1 MGNRDMDVIASFFGR
16 AGFLPHG
23 YCFTWT
29 PSLLWSM
36 VGADGVIAAA
46 YFSIPVALM
55 TYSRKRG
62 DASMHWL
69 LALFSAFIFAC
80 GITHVLDIWTLW
92 WPDYGLQALTK
103 TVTAAI
109 SLVTAVA
116 LWPLIPKALKLPS
129 TRELQTMIASL
140 ESEVEQRRNA
150 EASAIDME
158 QNLAVTLASIDAGFL
173 ATDRAGRV
181 THMNEVAERVT
192 GWRRDEALGRGLLEV
207 WSREGMP
214 AHYASANPVELMIEQ
229 GNTVYTPVDVVAIAR
244 DGSRTPL
251 EVRASL
257 THDADGA
264 VRGMAMVFRDR
275 TDEVRARGESQR
287 LAAIVESSY
296 DAIIGKTL
304 EGRITDWNGAAQT
317 MFGYSAAEAI
327 GRPIQMLLPPDRL
340 AEEMRILTDLA
351 KGTRVPPFDTVRRAK
366 DGHLIDVSVTI
377 SPIRDANGRIVGA
390 SKIARDVT
398 LQRRAEAALRDSEA
412 RLRFTLEAAQIGD
425 WELDFASGAARRSLR
440 HDRCL
445 GYHTLQPEWNFA
457 IFERHVHPDDRG
469 EVARQFK
476 AAVRDRTDWACECR
490 VIWPDDS
497 VHWIEVKGTIQY
509 DAGEPVRMLG
519 IIVETTRHKLAEQ
532 ARLTAERLEAENRQ
546 VLEASRLKSLFL
558 ANMSHELR
566 TPLNAIIG
574 FADLLQTDGVPAD
587 SPKRKVFL
595 GHIGTSGRHLLQLIN
610 DVLDLSKVESGK
622 FEFHPEP
629 LDLATLSKDVTD
641 ILHTQVLRRRL
652 HVEIDV
658 APELDDIVLDPSRL
672 KQVLYNYLS
681 NAIKF
686 TPEGGR
692 ITVRARAQGVAH
704 FRLEVEDTGI
714 GIAAEDLPRLFTE
727 FLQLD
732 AGYTKQHQGTGLGLA
747 LSRRLV
753 RAQGGLVGV
762 HSTPGVGS
770 VFHLVLNR
778 VHGTDALQH
787 ADAPPTGDA
796 SAVGAQRV
804 LVVHE
809 DGAQQAQL
817 VHALIEAGFWV
828 DAASTGAQAVQRAL
842 GHRYDGIALE
852 LLLSDSRGLG
862 VLAQIRNQGARPA
875 SPVLGVSMP
884 LEAGASA
891 SFTIS
896 DVLSKPIRA
905 DEVLAA
911 MRRFGLPAPDRTS
924 VLVIDDDPQALD
936 LMQAMLKGIGLD
948 AVCLTDGREALRD
961 IELYWPD
968 AIILDLMMPGFS
980 GFEVLDG
987 LRRLPRWRET
997 PVFIWTSM
1005 ILTDDE
1011 YASLSRSAQA
1021 IVAKGGGSLDATLS
1035 ALRRWRPQHDAVAQ
1049 GGGT

>member
-1 MGNRDMDVIASFFGR
+1 MDYLSSFFGR

-29 PSLLWSM
+29 PALLWSM

-46 YFSIPVALM
+46 YFSIPVALL

-62 DASMHWL
+62 DASMRWP

-80 GITHVLDIWTLW
+80 GITHLLDIWTIW
-92 WPDYGLQALTK
+92 QPDYGLQALAK

-109 SLVTAVA
+109 SLVTALV

-129 TRELQTMIASL
+129 TLELRTVIASL
-140 ESEVEQRRNA
+140 EREVAQRRNA

-173 ATDRAGRV
+173 AADRAGRV

-214 AHYASANPVELMIEQ
+214 AHYQSGNPVDLMIEL
-229 GNTVYTPVDVVAIAR
+229 GNTVYTPVNVVAIAR
-244 DGSRTPL
+244 DGSRTPV

-257 THDADGA
+257 THGDDGA
-264 VRGMAMVFRDR
+264 VRGLAMVFRDR

-304 EGRITDWNGAAQT
+304 DGRITDWNGAAQA

-327 GRPIQMLLPPDRL
+327 GRPIQMLLPPDRE

-377 SPIRDANGRIVGA
+377 SPIRDASGRIVGA

-425 WELDFASGAARRSLR
+425 WELDFASGAARRSPR
-440 HDRCL
+440 HDRCF
-445 GYHTLQPEWNFA
+445 GYDTTQAEWNFA
-457 IFERHVHPDDRG
+457 IFERHVHPDDR
-469 EVARQFK
+469 VDVVRQFK

-490 VIWPDDS
+490 VVWPDDS
-497 VHWIEVKGTIQY
+497 VHWIQVKGKIQY
-509 DAGEPVRMLG
+509 DAGEAVRMLG
-519 IIVETTRHKLAEQ
+519 IIVDTTRQKFAEQ

-546 VLEASRLKSLFL
+546 VLEASRLKSQFL

-574 FADLLQTDGVPAD
+574 FADLLQTGGVPAE

-595 GHIGTSGRHLLQLIN
+595 GHIATSGRHLLHLIN

-629 LDLATLSKDVTD
+629 VDLATLSKDVTD
-641 ILHTQVLRRRL
+641 ILHTQVLRKYLR
-652 HVEIDV
+652 VEIDV
-658 APELDDIVLDPSRL
+658 EPELIDIVLDPSRL

-692 ITVRARAQGVAH
+692 ITVRARAQGAEH
-704 FRLEVEDTGI
+704 FRLEVEDSGI
-714 GIAAEDLPRLFTE
+714 GIAAADLPRLFTE

-747 LSRRLV
+747 LCRQLV
-753 RAQGGLVGV
+753 QAQGGLVGV

-778 VHGTDALQH
+778 VHGAYPLQH
-787 ADAPPTGDA
+787 TAATDEAA
-796 SAVGAQRV
+796 AVDTQRM
-804 LVVHE
+804 LVAHE
-809 DGAQQAQL
+809 QGGEQARL

-828 DAASTGAQAVQRAL
+828 DTASTGQQAVDRAL
-842 GHRYDGIALE
+842 GDRYDGIALDMR
-852 LLLSDSRGLG
+852 LSDGRGLG
-862 VLAQIRNQGARPA
+862 VLAQMRNQGTA
-875 SPVLGVSMP
+875 SPVVGMSMP
-884 LEAGASA
+884 IDAGGSA
-891 SFTIS
+891 SFAIA
-896 DVLSKPIRA
+896 DVLAKPIRA
-905 DEVLAA
+905 DEVIAA
-911 MRRFGLPAPDRTS
+911 MRRLGLPSAGRS
-924 VLVIDDDPQALD
+924 VMVIDDDPQALD

-948 AVCLTDGREALRD
+948 ATCLTDGAQALRD
-961 IELYWPD
+961 IDEHSPC
-968 AIILDLMMPGFS
+968 AIILDLMMANIS
-980 GFEVLDG
+980 GFEVLDR
-987 LRRLPRWRET
+987 LRRLPDWRDT
-997 PVFIWTSM
+997 PVLIWTSM
-1005 ILTDDE
+1005 ILTDE
-1011 YASLSRSAQA
+1011 EFTELSRSAQA
-1021 IVAKGGGSLDATLS
+1021 IVGKGGGSLDVTLA
-1035 ALRRWRPQHDAVAQ
+1035 ALKRWRAQKTPAHGDVA
-1049 GGGT
+1049 